1 MSFEQLGLRAEL
13 LGAVSAQGYTTPTPI
28 QAQAIPVI
36 LKGRDVLAG
45 AQTGTGKT
53 AAFTLPMLQ
62 HLSRSE
68 PGPRKGRRPRALVLT
83 PTRELAAQVAESVD
97 TLKSGRGVVGK
108 AAVGRHDDDPAE
120 LGEHLSEAADTLA
133 VDAIVGAEKEC
144 GCAPYRRGNTGAGIS
159 YRFCRTEKQK
169 RRIVGRAGS

>member
-53 AAFTLPMLQ
+53 AAFALPMLQ
-62 HLSRSE
+62 LLSSRGGKS
-68 PGPRKGRRPRALVLT
+68 RRPRALVLT
-83 PTRELAAQVAESVD
+83 PTRELAAQVGESVEAY
-97 TLKSGRGVVGK
+97 GRNLHLRSAVVFGGVAIDPQIRQLRLGVDILVATPR
-108 AAVGRHDDDPAE
+108 AACSTIQG
-120 LGEHLSEAADTLA
+120 
-133 VDAIVGAEKEC
+133 GA
-144 GCAPYRRGNTGAGIS
+144 R
-159 YRFCRTEKQK
+159 
-169 RRIVGRAGS
+169 